1 MESCEVRLNLI
12 STTVSDQEEKVR
24 KLERLQIELEWRR
37 EVLERRKEEEVV
49 RKKRL
54 ERTDAFL
61 KQVKAGI
68 TFSRET
74 KDETT
79 LLVRDELR
87 RQEDLEKRRLDF
99 ETMEMEKQAKNIFDQ
114 EAEVD
119 RLERELK
126 YVEVSCFSE
135 ATLTTL
141 KREMAVL
148 RSSLLQRRVLQRWLR
163 TVQKRNRE
171 REKENEMEERR
182 TRLLRQKDE
191 MVDSL
196 RERMR
201 SKIGDSEQD
210 SWAGCA

>member
-201 SKIGDSEQD
+201 SKVGDSEQD